1 MYHDKIWT
9 DAALEEK
16 EMIGGMGGWSESGV
30 AYQIDI
36 RQTDARAVAKKR
48 TGLDIK
54 LFETLGSYVLIA
66 HMAPQWRYKNIKIYC
81 DNTTTVSSLIKKRG
95 PLNRRAI
102 HYIVDKIC
110 MLSVEYQFRFWIE
123 YIKSKKNGV
132 CFNNYNYFEY
142 LSFVF
147 PSH

>member
-1 MYHDKIWT
+1 MAKQRNLEHALHLEAKDYHTKIILDDLVISDLKWWLYAIKYMNGIPLTWVFSNPRVYHDKIWT

-66 HMAPQWRYKNIKIYC
+66 HMAPQWQYKNIKMYC
-81 DNTTTVSSLIKKRG
+81 DNK
-95 PLNRRAI
+95 
-102 HYIVDKIC
+102 
-110 MLSVEYQFRFWIE
+110 
-123 YIKSKKNGV
+123 KKNGDR
-132 CFNNYNYFEY
+132 
-142 LSFVF
+142 
-147 PSH
+147 